1 MQYYSYKNLLH
12 NFLYLNKIRFAMKQV
27 KSCRSEAVANKWLRN
42 NQDKEIIDI
51 LLCVTGFAIIYEVPA
66 I

>member
-1 MQYYSYKNLLH
+1 
-12 NFLYLNKIRFAMKQV
+12 MKQV

-51 LLCVTGFAIIYEVPA
+51 LFSVSGFAIIYEE
-66 I
+66 